1 MARSFPS
8 CLLSFTYCFS
18 RFILDFF
25 SQTSFISLFLCVL
38 LLCDF
43 FFALLH
49 VWNMCLFIYERA
61 HEKEEDEEVALYGLK
76 KNSLCG
82 TWSWFLCFIKL
93 SSSSSSD
100 IFLLCSLHEGPL
112 SLCVCSSSKKRL
124 LVRAHSSHMCVK
136 EKKIFFLWKNL
147 DRSRQK
153 LVGKI
158 FLFHC
163 SRSLLTSLPSY
174 WDRRC
179 EFKKIHK
186 GLTLCVCNGRWYF
199 RKLLQLLLCEEGRFG
214 GIPRFSSF
222 CSFGGRHR
230 R

>member
-25 SQTSFISLFLCVL
+25 FANILHLSFLVCSSPLW
-38 LLCDF
+38 F

-49 VWNMCLFIYERA
+49 VWNMCLFMYERA
-61 HEKEEDEEVALYGLK
+61 HEKEDEEVALYGLK

-100 IFLLCSLHEGPL
+100 ICLLCSLHEGPL

-136 EKKIFFLWKNL
+136 EKKIFFYERILIDPDRNL
-147 DRSRQK
+147 
-153 LVGKI
+153 
-158 FLFHC
+158 
-163 SRSLLTSLPSY
+163 
-174 WDRRC
+174 
-179 EFKKIHK
+179 
-186 GLTLCVCNGRWYF
+186 
-199 RKLLQLLLCEEGRFG
+199 
-214 GIPRFSSF
+214 
-222 CSFGGRHR
+222 
-230 R
+230 